1 MWNQFH
7 STNTEF
13 QFIDPFLFS
22 ELFLPKASAHRIL
35 PSHFFP
41 LSFRRNLSPRPQRVA
56 CTRLSIPK
64 HTRRR
69 PTRETARLKCPLVV
83 IVFSASSTVIGRQV
97 VIISADR
104 GVARLNVPWLF
115 QDLQWRSS
123 EKQINKKIVCL
134 FVCFLEPLW
143 LRMIGIGKVSI
154 FWRVILR

>member
-1 MWNQFH
+1 MLCETSSIPPTLNFNL
-7 STNTEF
+7 S
-13 QFIDPFLFS
+13 ILSYFLNFS
-22 ELFLPKASAHRIL
+22 FPRHLHIESFLPI
-35 PSHFFP
+35 FFS

-123 EKQINKKIVCL
+123 EKRKKKIVCS
-134 FVCFLEPLW
+134 FV
-143 LRMIGIGKVSI
+143 
-154 FWRVILR
+154 FWSPFGFA

>member
-22 ELFLPKASAHRIL
+22 ELFLSKASAHRIL
-35 PSHFFP
+35 PSHFFS

-123 EKQINKKIVCL
+123 EKNRL

-143 LRMIGIGKVSI
+143 LRLIGIGRVPI